1 MELRTLGRLFFAVTL
16 IAMGAIGF
24 VGGDFAPIWQPV
36 PDPVPGRQPLTY
48 LCSLVSLAC
57 GAGLLSRRTAGAA
70 AILLLG
76 YLLAWTALFKFP
88 FIIRAPLEEGSYQ
101 STGENLVL
109 VAAAWI
115 LAGEFSKSRKFPASE
130 AGLRIAYLAY
140 GLALVAFGFSHFV
153 YLDLTAPLVPHWLP
167 KPVFWAYLTGVI
179 YLAAGAAIASGIARR
194 AGAIAAAAQIA
205 LITLL
210 VWGPMAAAGPLSP
223 MHWQETIVSWALT
236 AGAWVLATGSRR
248 DSKA

>member
-1 MELRTLGRLFFAVTL
+1 MELRTLSRIFFAITL
-16 IAMGAIGF
+16 IAIGAIG
-24 VGGDFAPIWQPV
+24 VAGGDFAPIWQPV
-36 PDPVPGRQPLTY
+36 PDTVPGRQPLAY

-57 GAGLLSRRTAGAA
+57 GAGLLSRRTAGTAA
-70 AILLLG
+70 MVLLG

-88 FIIRAPLEEGSYQ
+88 FIVRAPLEEGSYQ

-115 LAGEFSKSRKFPASE
+115 LAGEFSKSGKFPASE
-130 AGLRIAYLAY
+130 AGSRIAYVAY
-140 GLALVAFGFSHFV
+140 GLALIAFGFSHFV
-153 YLDLTAPLVPHWLP
+153 YLDLTAPLVPQWLP
-167 KPVFWAYLTGVI
+167 SPVFWAYLTGAI

-194 AGAIAAAAQIA
+194 AGAAAAAAQIA

-210 VWGPMAAAGPLSP
+210 VWGPMVFAGPMSP

-236 AGAWVLATGSRR
+236 AGAWVLATGLRR